1 MTNEQNPKRRKG
13 QYNRERYLQKKVKDG
28 VIKGQ
33 QAEDIQGEGV
43 PLITEQTYNQLVT
56 TYNFN
61 TVSPDDANRAGL
73 IFVNSPED
81 NPYFRGINIAQELL
95 SMFPD
100 TKTGLLQYLEDWL
113 KKNFSMHQGAPFLRD
128 SATVGFAY
136 ILKAFQLQFG
146 AAFLDRLSDMPSQQL
161 MNAFDQPEPSFQQQI
176 TIMGKARSKVII
188 PSYQM
193 FLNSGIAQLM
203 PPSPCDPCLETGALK
218 AYNVIE
224 RVWDH
229 VKPQTS
235 GHG

>member
-1 MTNEQNPKRRKG
+1 MTNEQ
-13 QYNRERYLQKKVKDG
+13 ELYLQEKVRDE
-28 VIKGQ
+28 VLKGQ
-33 QAEDIQGEGV
+33 QAEDMRGEGV
-43 PLITEQTYNQLVT
+43 PLITEETYNQLVT

-61 TVSPDDANRAGL
+61 TASPGDPNRAGL
-73 IFVNSPED
+73 IFVNRPQE
-81 NPYFRGINIAQELL
+81 NPYSRGKNIAQELL

-100 TKTGLLQYLEDWL
+100 SKTGLLQYLDDWL
-113 KKNFSMHQGAPFLRD
+113 RKNFSMHQEAPFLQD

-146 AAFLDRLSDMPSQQL
+146 AEFLDRLRDVPSQQL
-161 MNAFDQPEPSFQQQI
+161 MNAFDQPEPSFQQQT

-203 PPSPCDPCLETGALK
+203 PPSPCDPCLETGAIK

-229 VKPQTS
+229 VKPQAS
-235 GHG
+235 GMDKI